1 MDITQLLAFSVKNKA
16 SDLHLSAGLPPMIRV
31 HGDVRRINVEP
42 LDHKMVHDMVYDI
55 MNDAQ
60 RKHYEDTLVCDFS
73 FEIQGLARFRVN
85 AFNQNRGAGAVF
97 RTIPSKIL
105 TLEQLGAPKVFADLA
120 LRPRGLV
127 LVTGPTGSGKSTTLA
142 AMINHLN
149 ESEYGHVLTVEDPI
163 EFVHESKKCLVNQR
177 EVGPHTLSFANA
189 LRSALREDPDAILV
203 GEMRDLETIRLAL
216 TAAETGHLVFGTL
229 HTSSAAKTIDRV
241 VDVFP
246 AAEKEMV
253 RAMLSES
260 LVAVISQ
267 TLCKL
272 KDGSGRVAAHE
283 IMIATSAI
291 KNLIRENKIA
301 QMYSAIQTG
310 QGLGMQTL
318 DQNLADLVRRNVIS
332 PAEARP
338 PEGAPGCGPAEPDP
352 RRGLDRGGAFAFY
365 RTCMERDEAS
375 SSLPVAAPRGGA
387 RLRTG

>member
-31 HGDVRRINVEP
+31 HGDVRRINVDP
-42 LDHKMVHDMVYDI
+42 LEHKQVHEMVYDI
-55 MNDAQ
+55 MNDSQ
-60 RKHYEDTLVCDFS
+60 RKAYEEILECDFS

-85 AFNQNRGAGAVF
+85 AFNHNRGSGAVF

-105 TLEQLGAPKVFADLA
+105 SLEQLNAPKVFAELA
-120 LRPRGLV
+120 LKPRGLV

-142 AMINHLN
+142 AMVNHLN
-149 ESEYGHVLTVEDPI
+149 ETEYGHVLTVEDPI
-163 EFVHESKKCLVNQR
+163 EFVHESKKCLINQR
-177 EVGPHTLSFANA
+177 EVGPHTMSFANA

-229 HTSSAAKTIDRV
+229 HTSSAAKTIDRI

-260 LVAVISQ
+260 LVGVISQ

-272 KDGSGRVAAHE
+272 KDGSGRVAGHE
-283 IMIATSAI
+283 IMLGTAAI
-291 KNLIRENKIA
+291 RNLIREAKVA

-310 QGLGMQTL
+310 SNIGMQTL
-318 DQNLADLVRRNVIS
+318 DQNLADLVRRNVVS
-332 PAEARP
+332 PAEARSKAKFP
-338 PEGAPGCGPAEPDP
+338 DNFPG
-352 RRGLDRGGAFAFY
+352 
-365 RTCMERDEAS
+365 
-375 SSLPVAAPRGGA
+375 
-387 RLRTG
+387 